1 MTRSDRP
8 TYFYSFTHALILHT
22 CIHTYTHTHVH
33 IRIHICPHLK
43 GHLESMKH
51 GRDDISAARK
61 ETECGLI
68 FPGNPDVQEDDT
80 VQCFK
85 KKLVPREVTWDLGF

>member
-1 MTRSDRP
+1 
-8 TYFYSFTHALILHT
+8 
-22 CIHTYTHTHVH
+22 
-33 IRIHICPHLK
+33 
-43 GHLESMKH
+43 MKH

>member
-1 MTRSDRP
+1 MYAYIHT
-8 TYFYSFTHALILHT
+8 HT
-22 CIHTYTHTHVH
+22 CTYEY
-33 IRIHICPHLK
+33 IHICLDLK